1 MTAAPPQIPPDVTP
15 VPTEPTAQSVSH
27 APVRENVRGGAL
39 DFLRFLAS
47 LLIVVYHYGAESPMR
62 IERFAQ
68 VFSRGFLAT
77 DFFLILS
84 GYVLGRAYGASTLS
98 GRLSTPQFWVRRAAR
113 VWPGHLAV
121 LAMLV
126 VLVLVLN
133 AIGTD
138 AHKPSRFAWDQL
150 APQALL
156 VHAWGFP
163 SDGWNLPSWSL
174 SALIVC
180 YALFPS
186 FWRAVSK
193 IRHAWLLPLLGLVL
207 NAIGTDAHKPSRFAW
222 DQLAPQ
228 ALLVHAWGFPS
239 DGWNLP
245 SWSLSALIVCYAL
258 FPSFWRAVS
267 KIRHAWLLP
276 LLGLA
281 ILAAFEVLA
290 EAVFDQGL
298 ADLRFQFGVVRALP
312 LFILGVCLARTV
324 DMRWPSEKAAH
335 ALLWGGVAL
344 LVITQPL
351 DRYALP
357 DPLLFDA
364 PSLLA
369 IAMIVLGAGRLPV
382 KRPRQWIE
390 EGAKLSFALFITHI
404 FVGVIYWSAVHKLID
419 TVPIGIG
426 WQWLMW
432 LAGFPLAYGAA
443 WLFHRYV
450 DQPLQDRIQPLLR
463 R

>member
-1 MTAAPPQIPPDVTP
+1 MAAAVTAALSENPS
-15 VPTEPTAQSVSH
+15 TEPPPAQTVGFRPGKE
-27 APVRENVRGGAL
+27 AVRGGAL

-62 IERFAQ
+62 IERFGQ

-77 DFFLILS
+77 DFFLMLS
-84 GYVLGRAYGASTLS
+84 GYVLGRAYGASTLD
-98 GRLSTPQFWVRRAAR
+98 GRLSPVQFWIRRAAR
-113 VWPGHLAV
+113 IWPGHLIV
-121 LAMLV
+121 LAMLAA
-126 VLVLVLN
+126 LVLVLN

-150 APQALL
+150 PAQALL
-156 VHAWGFP
+156 VHAWGLP

-180 YALFPS
+180 YALFPL
-186 FWRAVSK
+186 FWRNVSK
-193 IRHAWLLPLLGLVL
+193 IRHAWLLPL
-207 NAIGTDAHKPSRFAW
+207 IG
-222 DQLAPQ
+222 
-228 ALLVHAWGFPS
+228 V
-239 DGWNLP
+239 
-245 SWSLSALIVCYAL
+245 
-258 FPSFWRAVS
+258 AVM
-267 KIRHAWLLP
+267 
-276 LLGLA
+276 
-281 ILAAFEVLA
+281 AAFEVLA
-290 EAVFDQGL
+290 EVVFHHAL
-298 ADLRFQFGVVRALP
+298 ADLQFQFGVVRALP
-312 LFILGVCLARTV
+312 LFILGVCLARAV
-324 DMRWPSEKAAH
+324 DMRWPSEGAAK

-344 LVITQPL
+344 LVVTQPL

-357 DPLLFDA
+357 DEWMFDA

-382 KRPRQWIE
+382 KRPQAWIE

-404 FVGVIYWSAVHKLID
+404 FVGVIYWSAIHKLID

-443 WLFHRYV
+443 WLFHTYI
-450 DQPLQDRIQPLLR
+450 DQPIQDRLQPLLR
-463 R
+463 K

>member
-1 MTAAPPQIPPDVTP
+1 MARAHR
-15 VPTEPTAQSVSH
+15 A
-27 APVRENVRGGAL
+27 VRGGAL

-47 LLIVVYHYGAESPMR
+47 LLIVLYHYGAESPLR
-62 IERFAQ
+62 IERFHQ

-98 GRLSTPQFWVRRAAR
+98 GRITPARFWLRRAAR
-113 VWPGHLAV
+113 VWPGHLMV
-121 LAMLV
+121 LAAMA

-133 AIGTD
+133 ALGTD

-150 APQALL
+150 PVQALL

-180 YALFPS
+180 YAIFP
-186 FWRAVSK
+186 FMWRAADKV
-193 IRHAWLLPLLGLVL
+193 RHAMILPLVGA
-207 NAIGTDAHKPSRFAW
+207 AI
-222 DQLAPQ
+222 
-228 ALLVHAWGFPS
+228 
-239 DGWNLP
+239 
-245 SWSLSALIVCYAL
+245 I
-258 FPSFWRAVS
+258 
-267 KIRHAWLLP
+267 I
-276 LLGLA
+276 
-281 ILAAFEVLA
+281 AFELIA
-290 EAVFDQGL
+290 RFGFDQAL

-312 LFILGVCLARTV
+312 LFILGVCLARAV
-324 DMRWPSEKAAH
+324 EMDWPSEKAAR
-335 ALLWGGVAL
+335 ALLYGGVVV
-344 LVITQPL
+344 LVGWQAL

-357 DPLLFDA
+357 NVLWFDL
-364 PSLLA
+364 PSLAA
-369 IAMIVLGAGRLPV
+369 IGCIILGAGRLPV
-382 KRPRQWIE
+382 QRPSAWIE

-443 WLFHRYV
+443 WLFHTYV
-450 DQPLQDRIQPLLR
+450 DQPVQDRLAPWLR

>member
-1 MTAAPPQIPPDVTP
+1 VTAAPPQIPPDVTP

-193 IRHAWLLPLLGLVL
+193 IRHAWLLPLLGL
-207 NAIGTDAHKPSRFAW
+207 
-222 DQLAPQ
+222 
-228 ALLVHAWGFPS
+228 
-239 DGWNLP
+239 
-245 SWSLSALIVCYAL
+245 
-258 FPSFWRAVS
+258 
-267 KIRHAWLLP
+267 
-276 LLGLA
+276 A

-290 EAVFDQGL
+290 ETVFDQGL
-298 ADLRFQFGVVRALP
+298 ADLRFQFGVIRALP

-432 LAGFPLAYGAA
+432 LAGFPIAYGAA

-463 R
+463 RTS

>member
-1 MTAAPPQIPPDVTP
+1 MTPRHGFSRTAAFVKAKTVTASASPPRPSDPSA
-15 VPTEPTAQSVSH
+15 PTADGVS
-27 APVRENVRGGAL
+27 ARVRAHRAVRGGAL

-47 LLIVVYHYGAESPMR
+47 LLIVLYHYGAESPLR
-62 IERFAQ
+62 IERFHQ

-98 GRLSTPQFWVRRAAR
+98 GHITPARFWLRRAAR
-113 VWPGHLAV
+113 VWPGHLMV
-121 LAMLV
+121 LAAMA
-126 VLVLVLN
+126 VLVLILN

-150 APQALL
+150 PAQALL
-156 VHAWGFP
+156 IHAWGAP

-180 YALFPS
+180 YAIFP
-186 FWRAVSK
+186 FMWRAADKV
-193 IRHAWLLPLLGLVL
+193 RHAALLPLVGVVV
-207 NAIGTDAHKPSRFAW
+207 I
-222 DQLAPQ
+222 
-228 ALLVHAWGFPS
+228 
-239 DGWNLP
+239 
-245 SWSLSALIVCYAL
+245 I
-258 FPSFWRAVS
+258 
-267 KIRHAWLLP
+267 
-276 LLGLA
+276 
-281 ILAAFEVLA
+281 AFELIA
-290 EAVFDQGL
+290 RFGFDQAL

-312 LFILGVCLARTV
+312 LFILGVCLARAV
-324 DMRWPSEKAAH
+324 EMDWPSEKAAR
-335 ALLWGGVAL
+335 ALLYGGVVV
-344 LVITQPL
+344 LVGWQTL

-357 DPLLFDA
+357 NVLWFDL
-364 PSLLA
+364 PSLAA
-369 IAMIVLGAGRLPV
+369 IGCIILGAGRLPV
-382 KRPRQWIE
+382 KRPRAWIE

-404 FVGVIYWSAVHKLID
+404 FVGVVYWSAVHKLID

-443 WLFHRYV
+443 WLFHTYV
-450 DQPLQDRIQPLLR
+450 DQPVQDRLAPWLR

>member
-193 IRHAWLLPLLGLVL
+193 IRHAWLLPLLGL
-207 NAIGTDAHKPSRFAW
+207 
-222 DQLAPQ
+222 
-228 ALLVHAWGFPS
+228 
-239 DGWNLP
+239 
-245 SWSLSALIVCYAL
+245 
-258 FPSFWRAVS
+258 
-267 KIRHAWLLP
+267 
-276 LLGLA
+276 A

-290 EAVFDQGL
+290 ETVFDQGL
-298 ADLRFQFGVVRALP
+298 ADLRFQFGVIRALP

-335 ALLWGGVAL
+335 ALLWGGVVL

-432 LAGFPLAYGAA
+432 LVGFPIAYGAA

-463 R
+463 RTS

>member
-1 MTAAPPQIPPDVTP
+1 MTAPLTPSASTSPETAPADK
-15 VPTEPTAQSVSH
+15 A
-27 APVRENVRGGAL
+27 AVRGGAL

-47 LLIVVYHYGAESPMR
+47 LLIVLYHYGAESPMR

-77 DFFLILS
+77 DFFLMLS
-84 GYVLGRAYGASTLS
+84 GYVLGRAYGGSVLR
-98 GRLSTPQFWVRRAAR
+98 GHISTPRFWARRAAR
-113 VWPGHLAV
+113 VWPGHLMV
-121 LAMLV
+121 LAMLA
-126 VLVLVLN
+126 VLVLALN
-133 AIGTD
+133 SFGTD

-150 APQALL
+150 PTQALL
-156 VHAWGFP
+156 IHAWGFA

-180 YALFPS
+180 YALFPM
-186 FWRAVSK
+186 FWRGVSK
-193 IRHAWLLPLLGLVL
+193 IRHAWLLPLIGL
-207 NAIGTDAHKPSRFAW
+207 
-222 DQLAPQ
+222 
-228 ALLVHAWGFPS
+228 
-239 DGWNLP
+239 
-245 SWSLSALIVCYAL
+245 LIL
-258 FPSFWRAVS
+258 T
-267 KIRHAWLLP
+267 
-276 LLGLA
+276 
-281 ILAAFEVLA
+281 AFEVLA
-290 EAVFDQGL
+290 EVVFKHAL
-298 ADLRFQFGVVRALP
+298 ADLQFQYGVIRALP

-324 DMRWPSEKAAH
+324 DLRWPSERAARG
-335 ALLWGGVAL
+335 LLWGGVAL
-344 LVITQPL
+344 LVVTQPL

-357 DPLLFDA
+357 DEWMFDA

-382 KRPRQWIE
+382 KRPRAWIE

-443 WLFHRYV
+443 WLFHTYV

-463 R
+463 KSS

>member
-1 MTAAPPQIPPDVTP
+1 MPPAVTVPLPQIPPGETP
-15 VPTEPTAQSVSH
+15 VSTELLDPSQG
-27 APVRENVRGGAL
+27 APASEAVGFRPGKEAVRGGAL

-62 IERFAQ
+62 IERFGQ

-77 DFFLILS
+77 DFFLMLS

-98 GRLSTPQFWVRRAAR
+98 GRLSTPRFWARRAAR
-113 VWPGHLAV
+113 IWPGHLVV
-121 LAMLV
+121 LAMLAA
-126 VLVLVLN
+126 LVWLLN
-133 AIGTD
+133 TVGTD

-150 APQALL
+150 VTQALL
-156 VHAWGFP
+156 IHAWGFP

-180 YALFPS
+180 YALFPM

-193 IRHAWLLPLLGLVL
+193 VRHAWVLPIGAAVILG
-207 NAIGTDAHKPSRFAW
+207 
-222 DQLAPQ
+222 
-228 ALLVHAWGFPS
+228 
-239 DGWNLP
+239 
-245 SWSLSALIVCYAL
+245 
-258 FPSFWRAVS
+258 
-267 KIRHAWLLP
+267 
-276 LLGLA
+276 
-281 ILAAFEVLA
+281 AFEVIA
-290 EAVFDQGL
+290 RKVFL
-298 ADLRFQFGVVRALP
+298 HPLPDLQFQFGVVRALP
-312 LFILGVCLARTV
+312 LFVLGVCLARAV
-324 DMRWPSEKAAH
+324 DMRWPSERAAKI
-335 ALLWGGVAL
+335 LLWGGVAL

-357 DPLLFDA
+357 DPALFDA

-382 KRPRQWIE
+382 KRPQAWIE

-404 FVGVIYWSAVHKLID
+404 FVGVIYWSAVHKLIE

-432 LAGFPLAYGAA
+432 LAGFPIAYGAA
-443 WLFHRYV
+443 WLFHTYV

>member
-1 MTAAPPQIPPDVTP
+1 MVTAAPPQIPSDGTP
-15 VPTEPTAQSVSH
+15 VATEPTAQSVSH
-27 APVRENVRGGAL
+27 VSAKENVRGGAL

-98 GRLSTPQFWVRRAAR
+98 GRLNTPQFWVRRAAR

-121 LAMLV
+121 LAMLA

-138 AHKPSRFAWDQL
+138 AHKPSRFAWDQMV
-150 APQALL
+150 PQAFL

-193 IRHAWLLPLLGLVL
+193 IRHAWLLPLLGLM
-207 NAIGTDAHKPSRFAW
+207 
-222 DQLAPQ
+222 
-228 ALLVHAWGFPS
+228 
-239 DGWNLP
+239 
-245 SWSLSALIVCYAL
+245 
-258 FPSFWRAVS
+258 
-267 KIRHAWLLP
+267 
-276 LLGLA
+276 
-281 ILAAFEVLA
+281 ILAAFEGLA
-290 EAVFDQGL
+290 ETVFDQGL

-324 DMRWPSEKAAH
+324 DMRWPSEGAAH
-335 ALLWGGVAL
+335 GLLWGGVAL
-344 LVITQPL
+344 LVVTQPL

-382 KRPRQWIE
+382 KRPQRWIE

-432 LAGFPLAYGAA
+432 LAGFPLAYGGA
-443 WLFHRYV
+443 WLFHRYI